1 MLRLI
6 LNFFITC
13 LILFL
18 ASLWCPQFVYVG
30 NFLGAMLVV
39 FLLCLI
45 EIVVKLLGLFIAAI
59 GERFDNCLWVII
71 GFLILVFAKIGGL
84 MFLSYKLDYFW
95 ISGFWTALVLSI
107 LFSVFSIGSS
117 EKKN

>member
-30 NFLGAMLVV
+30 NFLGAMIVV
-39 FLLCLI
+39 FLLVLI
-45 EIVVKLLGLFIAAI
+45 ELALKFLGWLIALI
-59 GERFDNCLWVII
+59 GAEFDNCLWVII
-71 GFLILVFAKIGGL
+71 GFFILVFAKIGGL
-84 MFLSYKLDYFW
+84 MWLSYKLDYFW

-107 LFSVFSIGSS
+107 LFSVFSI
-117 EKKN
+117 KKPEED